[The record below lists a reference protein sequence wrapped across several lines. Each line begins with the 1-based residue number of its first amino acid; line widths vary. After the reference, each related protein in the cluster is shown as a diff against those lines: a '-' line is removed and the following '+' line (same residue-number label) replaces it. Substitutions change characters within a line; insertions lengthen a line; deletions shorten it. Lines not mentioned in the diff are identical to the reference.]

1 MELFASPMA
10 CSLASHITALEA
22 GLPVKV
28 RFVKDKKTDDG
39 GDYYGV
45 STHGY
50 VPALRLDDGRILNE
64 NALGAAVP
72 GRCQARVRDG
82 AGVGGF
88 ERYQLIDTLNY
99 LGTEVHKRIF
109 YQVFSPA
116 DAGAASRRPKALIEP
131 TLDHL
136 AKRLTGRDTL
146 VGDRFTVADAYLVTM
161 LNWFAFLKVDL
172 AKWPALQAYHQKYL
186 QPALGRPGDGCRD
199 GGAQAPPRGL
209 DRSSRDAV
217 HVLRP
222 ETCTCVSFAS
232 WRLRCCAATPAPR
245 PITCGSSRTGR
256 EPGSI
261 SVNSTR
267 TCARPRPACSTASS
281 RCPRPRRS
289 APSASQPLKVEK
301 TPSAFTVSG
310 TIGAGDSIVAQQG
323 MVSERKQGDKPAPH
337 AGHARGALGARLRRA
352 RANS

>member
-64 NALGAAVP
+64 NASVLQYLADAKP
-72 GRCQARVRDG
+72 E
-82 AGVGGF
+82 AGLAPAWGGF

-116 DAGAASRRPKALIEP
+116 TPEPAKQAAKALIEP
-131 TLDHL
+131 TLDYL
-136 AKRLTGRDTL
+136 ARRLEGRDTL

-161 LNWFAFLKVDL
+161 LNWFAFVGADL
-172 AKWPALQAYHQKYL
+172 AKWPALQAYHQKHL
-186 QPALGRPGDGCRD
+186 KRPSV
-199 GGAQAPPRGL
+199 AQAMG
-209 DRSSRDAV
+209 
-217 HVLRP
+217 
-222 ETCTCVSFAS
+222 
-232 WRLRCCAATPAPR
+232 
-245 PITCGSSRTGR
+245 
-256 EPGSI
+256 
-261 SVNSTR
+261 
-267 TCARPRPACSTASS
+267 
-281 RCPRPRRS
+281 
-289 APSASQPLKVEK
+289 VE
-301 TPSAFTVSG
+301 
-310 TIGAGDSIVAQQG
+310 
-323 MVSERKQGDKPAPH
+323 MEERK
-337 AGHARGALGARLRRA
+337 RRLA
-352 RANS
+352 A